1 MAMSPPDAHGHGVG
15 GTEKYYYQAGT
26 SQMSLSEVSFVP
38 RTDFSGTAVV
48 SYTGYATNGKSF
60 NGTIRVDVE
69 DVGDVSYST
78 ASNRP
83 LEFTAEEFT
92 AICQGTGPAAP

>member
-1 MAMSPPDAHGHGVG
+1 M
-15 GTEKYYYQAGT
+15 
-26 SQMSLSEVSFVP
+26 P

-92 AICQGTGPAAP
+92 AICQARTGRSVKYIMFEQPSASRGTLFTTSIAPRGSFPSE